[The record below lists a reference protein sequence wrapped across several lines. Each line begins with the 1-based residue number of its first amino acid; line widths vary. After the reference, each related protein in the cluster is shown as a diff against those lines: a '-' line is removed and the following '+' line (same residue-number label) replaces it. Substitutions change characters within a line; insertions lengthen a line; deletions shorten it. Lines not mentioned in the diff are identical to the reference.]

1 MPSMIYNYVNTELI
15 GAKSFPCRT
24 SKIFACKSF
33 SYRTYKNKGLI
44 TPLFAAHTKKQG
56 VFPYPFAVLS
66 SSFHLVPGLDGVALD
81 DR

>member
-1 MPSMIYNYVNTELI
+1 MVYNYVNTEPAS
-15 GAKSFPCRT
+15 AKSFSYRT
-24 SKIFACKSF
+24 YKISGCKSF
-33 SYRTYKNKGLI
+33 SYCTYKNKGLI

-66 SSFHLVPGLDGVALD
+66 SCFRLVPGLDGVALN